1 MILTRIADIE
11 ERPLEPADVPR
22 PVPKDNEVLLK
33 VLACGVCHT
42 ELDEIEGR
50 LKPPKL
56 PVVPGHEIVGE
67 IVEKGAGAKSLEI
80 GERVGVTWLNSS
92 CGQCGF
98 CLSGRENLC
107 DKAKWTGLDVDGGYA
122 QFTVVPEKFAYP
134 IPQRF
139 SDAEAAP
146 LLCAGV
152 IGYRALRLAEVT
164 NGEVVGLYGFG
175 ASAHIVIQ
183 IVKHTC
189 PDSSV
194 FVFTRSGAH
203 RDLARELGAEWAGRT
218 GDEPPERL
226 NKAIDFTPVGETVKL
241 ALSASDKGARVVI
254 NAIRKRTPIP
264 ALDYAEH
271 LWHEREIKSIANVTA
286 QDTREFLPLAAEIP
300 IIPRAQE
307 FELAQANEAL
317 ISLKQ
322 GRIQA
327 AAVLRIHISR
337 HITSRTG
344 FSGHAR

>member
-1 MILTRIADIE
+1 MKAMILTRTADIE
-11 ERPLEPADVPR
+11 ERPLELADIPK

-42 ELDEIEGR
+42 EVDEIEGR

-56 PVVPGHEIVGE
+56 PVVPGHEVVGE
-67 IVEKGAGAKSLEI
+67 IVEKGPDVNTLEI
-80 GERVGVTWLNSS
+80 GQRVGVTWLNSA
-92 CGQCGF
+92 CGQCDF

-139 SDAEAAP
+139 SDVTAAP

-152 IGYRALRLAEVT
+152 IGYRALRLAEVA

-183 IVKHTC
+183 VLRHSY
-189 PDSSV
+189 PESPV
-194 FVFTRSGAH
+194 FVFTRSTAH
-203 RDLARELGAEWAGRT
+203 RDLAQELGADWT
-218 GDEPPERL
+218 GSATDRPPAKV
-226 NKAIDFTPVGETVKL
+226 NKAIDFTPVGETILHAL
-241 ALSASDKGARVVI
+241 AASDKGARIVV
-254 NAIRKRTPIP
+254 NAIRKTTPIP
-264 ALDYAEH
+264 QLDYGKY
-271 LWHEREIKSIANVTA
+271 LWHEREIKSVANVTA
-286 QDTREFLPLAAEIP
+286 EDARRFLPLAAEIP
-300 IIPRAQE
+300 IIPRVQE
-307 FELAQANEAL
+307 FELAQANEVL

-327 AAVLRIHISR
+327 AAVLRIPH
-337 HITSRTG
+337 
-344 FSGHAR
+344 

>member
-1 MILTRIADIE
+1 MILTRTADIE
-11 ERPLEPADVPR
+11 ERPLELADIPK

-42 ELDEIEGR
+42 EVDEIEGR

-56 PVVPGHEIVGE
+56 PVVPGHEVVGE
-67 IVEKGAGAKSLEI
+67 IVEKGPDVNTLEI
-80 GERVGVTWLNSS
+80 GQRVGVTWLNSA
-92 CGQCGF
+92 CGQCDF

-139 SDAEAAP
+139 SDVTAAP

-152 IGYRALRLAEVT
+152 IGYRALRLAEVA

-183 IVKHTC
+183 VLRHSY
-189 PDSSV
+189 PESPV
-194 FVFTRSGAH
+194 FVFTRSTAH
-203 RDLARELGAEWAGRT
+203 RDLAQELGADWT
-218 GDEPPERL
+218 GSATDRPPAKV
-226 NKAIDFTPVGETVKL
+226 NKAIDFTPVGETILHAL
-241 ALSASDKGARVVI
+241 AASDKGARIVV
-254 NAIRKRTPIP
+254 NAIRKTTPIP
-264 ALDYAEH
+264 QLDYGKY
-271 LWHEREIKSIANVTA
+271 LWHEREIKSVANVTA
-286 QDTREFLPLAAEIP
+286 EDARRFLPLAAEIP
-300 IIPRAQE
+300 IIPRVQE
-307 FELAQANEAL
+307 FELAQANEVL

-327 AAVLRIHISR
+327 AAVLRIPH
-337 HITSRTG
+337 
-344 FSGHAR
+344 

>member
-1 MILTRIADIE
+1 VKAMILTGTADIE
-11 ERPLEPADVPR
+11 ERPLELADIPK

-56 PVVPGHEIVGE
+56 PVVPGHEVVGK
-67 IVEKGAGAKSLEI
+67 IVEKGPDVNTLEI
-80 GERVGVTWLNSS
+80 GQRVGVTWLNSA
-92 CGQCGF
+92 CGQCDF

-122 QFTVVPEKFAYP
+122 QLAVVPEKFAYP

-139 SDAEAAP
+139 SDATAAP

-152 IGYRALRLAEVT
+152 IGYRALRLAEVA

-183 IVKHTC
+183 IIKHTC

-203 RDLARELGAEWAGRT
+203 RDLARELGADWT
-218 GDEPPERL
+218 GGPDDEPPAKL
-226 NKAIDFTPVGETVKL
+226 NKAIDFTPVGETVLHAL
-241 ALSASDKGARVVI
+241 AASDKGARIII
-254 NAIRKRTPIP
+254 NAIRKTTPVP
-264 ALDYAEH
+264 QLNYGRY
-271 LWHEREIKSIANVTA
+271 LWHEREIKSVANVTA
-286 QDTREFLPLAAEIP
+286 EDARQFLPLAAEIP
-300 IIPRAQE
+300 IIPRVQE
-307 FELAQANEAL
+307 FELAQANEVL
-317 ISLKQ
+317 ISLKK

-327 AAVLRIHISR
+327 AAVLKIPH
-337 HITSRTG
+337 
-344 FSGHAR
+344 